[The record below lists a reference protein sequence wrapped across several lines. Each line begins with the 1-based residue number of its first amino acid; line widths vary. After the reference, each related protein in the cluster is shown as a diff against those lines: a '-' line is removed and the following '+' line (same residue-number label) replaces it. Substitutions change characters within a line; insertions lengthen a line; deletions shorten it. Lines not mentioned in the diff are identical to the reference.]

1 MQNLDQIRADN
12 ALMACGIKAVPSGRP
27 PVGSVAGTAVN
38 KLPALIVNN
47 GLLAASAFADK
58 KRDDLL
64 RAMDAVA
71 WHLADSRVR
80 KLPSDCTTTRGLI
93 EHLVASDSQA
103 LRLAAA
109 EALNFLSYL
118 KRYAP

>member
-12 ALMACGIKAVPSGRP
+12 ALMACGLKPVPNGRAPVVRVADSG
-27 PVGSVAGTAVN
+27 VT
-38 KLPALIVNN
+38 KLPALVVNN
-47 GLLAASAFADK
+47 GLLAAAAFAQK
-58 KRDDLL
+58 KGDELL

-71 WHLADSRVR
+71 WHLADDRIR
-80 KLPSDCTTTRGLI
+80 RLPSNLTNTRGLT

>member
-12 ALMACGIKAVPSGRP
+12 ALMACGIKPVP
-27 PVGSVAGTAVN
+27 PVRASVEPVADSGVT

-47 GLLAASAFADK
+47 GLLAAAAFAEK
-58 KRDDLL
+58 KGDELL
-64 RAMDAVA
+64 RAMNAVA
-71 WHLADSRVR
+71 WHLADERISR
-80 KLPSDCTTTRGLI
+80 LPRTRTNTRAMT
-93 EHLVASDSQA
+93 EHLAASDSQT

-109 EALNFLSYL
+109 EALSFLSYL

>member
-12 ALMACGIKAVPSGRP
+12 ALVACGIKALPAGRP
-27 PVGSVAGTAVN
+27 PVAPVADTAVN

-47 GLLAASAFADK
+47 GLLATSAFAEK
-58 KRDDLL
+58 KGDDLL

-80 KLPSDCTTTRGLI
+80 KLPSNRTTTRGLT
-93 EHLVASDSQA
+93 EHLVASDSQT